1 MKKII
6 SIASIAI
13 LFSQVSFAET
23 TRTIYTNPITYKFK
37 PLNEASPDPVA
48 ETTTETTIPNTSPI
62 TYTFKPSNVASLDP
76 VAETNTETT
85 IPTQSKTENNTKE
98 TAQVET
104 SNVASPNPVVET
116 TTESTIPTQSKTE
129 NNINEA
135 AIVEVSNLAKAETSN
150 VAKAEP
156 SNSESKT
163 EGSYAGLDLF
173 GTKTTLEV
181 ITVET
186 PTSCPKDCRIK
197 QKPALTNNSYG
208 LGLTYK
214 YAFNFDNF
222 FIAPGIFFEQN
233 NYQAVSGINGSL
245 SRLQIKNRYG
255 IRSDFGYDIGR
266 FAPYLTIGYA
276 EVSYK
281 SRSGGY
287 DINSNRVSSIKNGV
301 NGNIFYG
308 AGLKFNLT
316 SSLSLNTEYNFQK
329 IVLKTN
335 LSPLMQDYITRMA
348 FQVRMETVKA
358 GLYYKF

>member
-23 TRTIYTNPITYKFK
+23 TRTIYT
-37 PLNEASPDPVA
+37 
-48 ETTTETTIPNTSPI
+48 SPI
-62 TYTFKPSNVASLDP
+62 TYSTHAFQPSNLARPNSDAV
-76 VAETNTETT
+76 TNTKTR
-85 IPTQSKTENNTKE
+85 IPTQSKTETNIKE
-98 TAQVET
+98 VAKVET
-104 SNVASPNPVVET
+104 SN
-116 TTESTIPTQSKTE
+116 SK
-129 NNINEA
+129 
-135 AIVEVSNLAKAETSN
+135 
-150 VAKAEP
+150 
-156 SNSESKT
+156 SKT

-181 ITVET
+181 INTYVSGPLACT
-186 PTSCPKDCRIK
+186 QDCRSK
-197 QKPALTNNSYG
+197 LKPILTNNSYG

-214 YAFNFDNF
+214 YAFNFNNF
-222 FIAPGIFFEQN
+222 FIAPGVFFEQN
-233 NYQAVSGINGSL
+233 NHQAVSGTNGAL
-245 SRLQIKNRYG
+245 TRLQIKNRYG

-281 SRSGGY
+281 SRSGGF
-287 DINSNRVSSIKNGV
+287 DINNNRVSSIKNAV

-329 IVLKTN
+329 VVAKTN
-335 LSPLMQDYITRMA
+335 LSPLVQSFIDTVA
-348 FQVRMETVKA
+348 FQVRMDTVKA

>member
-23 TRTIYTNPITYKFK
+23 TRTTY
-37 PLNEASPDPVA
+37 
-48 ETTTETTIPNTSPI
+48 TSPI
-62 TYTFKPSNVASLDP
+62 TYTFKPLNVASPDP
-76 VAETNTETT
+76 VAKTTTETT
-85 IPTQSKTENNTKE
+85 IPAQSKIENNIKE
-98 TAQVET
+98 AAKVEASNSAKVET
-104 SNVASPNPVVET
+104 SE
-116 TTESTIPTQSKTE
+116 
-129 NNINEA
+129 
-135 AIVEVSNLAKAETSN
+135 

-173 GTKTTLEV
+173 DTKTTLG
-181 ITVET
+181 IKNTFA
-186 PTSCPKDCRIK
+186 PAICAQDCTYEAA
-197 QKPALTNNSYG
+197 KPALTNNSYG

-214 YAFNFDNF
+214 YAFNFNNF

-233 NYQAVSGINGSL
+233 NHQAVNGANGQL

-266 FAPYLTIGYA
+266 FAPFLTIGYA
-276 EVSYK
+276 EVSYR
-281 SRSGGY
+281 SRSDSEDKNY
-287 DINSNRVSSIKNGV
+287 NIVSVVKNGI
-301 NGNIFYG
+301 NGNVFYG

-329 IVLKTN
+329 IAPKTT
-335 LSPLMQDYITRMA
+335 LSPLSQDYLSKIAFRARMD
-348 FQVRMETVKA
+348 TVKA